1 MFVSVL
7 RASVVYVEVPKEAT
21 LEDLYP
27 PKPQIERM
35 IYKTLGSLGY
45 SEGDAIIL
53 FTKDGKVLTP
63 EDFGLPIDE
72 FDNMSS
78 PRDIVPVRGPGWT
91 DEEWAQVMFVWNLA
105 YPRLKNI
112 YGWPYCK
119 CGGWGCLGSHKVV
132 IQKNPSLS
140 SSGLFTPSVSCW
152 FDSKI
157 EIRSWEPQ
165 FGKIWG
171 PVLIHEMAHAFRNY
185 KAIPFDQFE
194 EGNAEA
200 MEVEITNRICRETG
214 NLCDYRELWHGWWN
228 NAVIPGFEYMLF
240 QQWNMDFI
248 GTKRSFWSLVDHRY
262 RVSGYSWWK
271 LWFYLSSYYGLEF
284 FRAFNDEIYRRRP
297 LLSYNTYY
305 NIAKNIVGGR
315 LLEDNLNFDEWWDK
329 QYALK
334 TSYFAHPSDIC
345 QAFALGLIAQPTG
358 ENNLEITVFAYWRWT
373 DGGNYQERTIPGRY
387 VRVRVW
393 DINGIKF
400 KDTLINT
407 SSMIT
412 HFVGLHNLPEGIYK
426 VESYMVDEYN
436 QSTCNHLK
444 QERVAPVFDFP
455 VKNWP
460 DNLAFVSLT
469 NTDYEPDRGRVFYYW
484 PVQRARWSVYDVNY
498 PDRWSLFAKDKGPYI
513 IYPGGWEKVPPVRPR
528 NIRVVKVDT
537 VYRLVKVAWSP
548 NEDADLRN
556 YRPCWFVVDDPSRGG
571 CSNVGMDTTYSLG
584 LINKGEIYGFY
595 VLAYDYDGNASVPS
609 DTVYGGWASDITFGF
624 NGNRDLSIGD
634 KMERRIKVY
643 NVEGRLVYEGEEK
656 GFKGDKGVYFI
667 VYDGKVKKEVVR

>member
-1 MFVSVL
+1 
-7 RASVVYVEVPKEAT
+7 
-21 LEDLYP
+21 
-27 PKPQIERM
+27 
-35 IYKTLGSLGY
+35 
-45 SEGDAIIL
+45 
-53 FTKDGKVLTP
+53 
-63 EDFGLPIDE
+63 
-72 FDNMSS
+72 
-78 PRDIVPVRGPGWT
+78 
-91 DEEWAQVMFVWNLA
+91 
-105 YPRLKNI
+105 
-112 YGWPYCK
+112 
-119 CGGWGCLGSHKVV
+119 
-132 IQKNPSLS
+132 
-140 SSGLFTPSVSCW
+140 
-152 FDSKI
+152 
-157 EIRSWEPQ
+157 
-165 FGKIWG
+165 IWG

-329 QYALK
+329 QYAL
-334 TSYFAHPSDIC
+334 
-345 QAFALGLIAQPTG
+345 GLIAQPTG

-387 VRVRVW
+387 VRV
-393 DINGIKF
+393 

-469 NTDYEPDRGRVFYYW
+469 YGKAHIIPPNTDYEPDRGRVFYYW
-484 PVQRARWSVYDVNY
+484 PVQN
-498 PDRWSLFAKDKGPYI
+498 RWSLFAKDKGPYI

-584 LINKGEIYGFY
+584 LINKGEIYG
-595 VLAYDYDGNASVPS
+595 NASVPS

-634 KMERRIKVY
+634 K
-643 NVEGRLVYEGEEK
+643 
-656 GFKGDKGVYFI
+656 
-667 VYDGKVKKEVVR
+667 YDGKVKKEVVR

>member
-1 MFVSVL
+1 
-7 RASVVYVEVPKEAT
+7 
-21 LEDLYP
+21 
-27 PKPQIERM
+27 
-35 IYKTLGSLGY
+35 
-45 SEGDAIIL
+45 
-53 FTKDGKVLTP
+53 
-63 EDFGLPIDE
+63 
-72 FDNMSS
+72 
-78 PRDIVPVRGPGWT
+78 
-91 DEEWAQVMFVWNLA
+91 
-105 YPRLKNI
+105 
-112 YGWPYCK
+112 
-119 CGGWGCLGSHKVV
+119 
-132 IQKNPSLS
+132 
-140 SSGLFTPSVSCW
+140 
-152 FDSKI
+152 
-157 EIRSWEPQ
+157 PQ

-297 LLSYNTYY
+297 LLSYDTYY
-305 NIAKNIVGGR
+305 NIARNIVGGR
-315 LLEDNLNFDEWWDK
+315 LLEDNLNFDAWWSK
-329 QYALK
+329 QYALRK
-334 TSYFAHPSDIC
+334 DFISDYSPRC
-345 QAFALGLIAQPTG
+345 EAFALGLVSYVWHNYFNSTLVRTKIYFFWRVPHFLWGG
-358 ENNLEITVFAYWRWT
+358 E
-373 DGGNYQERTIPGRY
+373 ERPYAGKRIRL
-387 VRVRVW
+387 RMW
-393 DINGIKF
+393 DMLGK
-400 KDTLINT
+400 KLYDTLLIT
-407 SSMIT
+407 GSSIIV
-412 HFVGLHNLPEGIYK
+412 FEGSVNIPTPFGSLK
-426 VESYMVDEYN
+426 VEAYVEGDYN
-436 QSTCNHLK
+436 PSSCKHLH
-444 QERVAPVFDFP
+444 QERVVFVP
-455 VKNWP
+455 PLGKNLNDILYRTNGLSFVATIYNSGRIKIIPP
-460 DNLAFVSLT
+460 DI
-469 NTDYEPDRGRVFYYW
+469 DYPADSGYVIYTW

-584 LINKGEIYGFY
+584 LINKGEIYG
-595 VLAYDYDGNASVPS
+595 NASAPS
-609 DTVYGGWASDITFGF
+609 DTVYGGWASGETFGF

>member
-1 MFVSVL
+1 M
-7 RASVVYVEVPKEAT
+7 VYVEVPKEAT

-35 IYKTLGSLGY
+35 IYKTLDSLGY

-358 ENNLEITVFAYWRWT
+358 ENNLEIAVFAYWRWT

-436 QSTCNHLK
+436 QSTCK
-444 QERVAPVFDFP
+444 
-455 VKNWP
+455 
-460 DNLAFVSLT
+460 T
-469 NTDYEPDRGRVFYYW
+469 
-484 PVQRARWSVYDVNY
+484 
-498 PDRWSLFAKDKGPYI
+498 
-513 IYPGGWEKVPPVRPR
+513 
-528 NIRVVKVDT
+528 
-537 VYRLVKVAWSP
+537 
-548 NEDADLRN
+548 
-556 YRPCWFVVDDPSRGG
+556 
-571 CSNVGMDTTYSLG
+571 
-584 LINKGEIYGFY
+584 
-595 VLAYDYDGNASVPS
+595 
-609 DTVYGGWASDITFGF
+609 
-624 NGNRDLSIGD
+624 
-634 KMERRIKVY
+634 
-643 NVEGRLVYEGEEK
+643 
-656 GFKGDKGVYFI
+656 
-667 VYDGKVKKEVVR
+667 GKSCTRF